1 MTKIY
6 DEKYW
11 KKKLTPEQY
20 FITRESG
27 TERPFSGKYNSHK
40 EEGIY
45 YCLCCKAE
53 LFDSKAK
60 FDSFSGWPS
69 FFKPISEDALNEY
82 NDSSHNMNRVE
93 IRCKKCD
100 AHLGHVFPDGPIETG
115 MRYCIN
121 SISLSFKNKKNS

>member
-45 YCLCCKAE
+45 YCLCCEAE

-60 FDSFSGWPS
+60 FDSFSGCPS
-69 FFKPISEDALNEY
+69 FFNPISEDALNEY
-82 NDSSHNMNRVE
+82 NDNSHNMNRVE
-93 IRCKKCD
+93 IRCKKCE
-100 AHLGHVFPDGPIETG
+100 AHLGHVFRDGPIETG

>member
-6 DEKYW
+6 DDKYW

-45 YCLCCKAE
+45 YCLCCEGE

-82 NDSSHNMNRVE
+82 NDNSHNMNRVE
-93 IRCKKCD
+93 IKCKKCD
-100 AHLGHVFPDGPIETG
+100 AHLGHVFPDGPIENG